1 MNRIAI
7 IGLSGSGKSTFA
19 NKLSKKLNRPVIHL
33 DKEYWTSEWE
43 KRYKSFD
50 DWKDFQRGLVKQNSW
65 IIDGD
70 YSKSRHIRLDRADT
84 IIFFDIPKWRC
95 LWRAFI
101 RIFSRT
107 QPFDKPEGIKEKID
121 WALIKHILSYSKN
134 KARKSVEAY
143 RKKCQIFTVRNNRE
157 INHLLDQLSGYKK

>member
-84 IIFFDIPKWRC
+84 IIFFD
-95 LWRAFI
+95 
-101 RIFSRT
+101 
-107 QPFDKPEGIKEKID
+107 KPEGIKEKID